1 MGGIKKR
8 RGTGVVWHL
17 IGKAQLSNDSAGQ
30 KFCLQDHVAKLADTS
45 AWCGTM
51 WPDTSPG
58 SAGTQHKPIKE
69 SGPKNLVT
77 KEARKFLES
86 LLRRLNLAY
95 AD

>member
-1 MGGIKKR
+1 M
-8 RGTGVVWHL
+8 VWHL

-30 KFCLQDHVAKLADTS
+30 KFCLQDHAARSSDTE
-45 AWCGTM
+45 AWCGTNCGQIHHLVLLV
-51 WPDTSPG
+51 PNINPLRNL
-58 SAGTQHKPIKE
+58 AQKI
-69 SGPKNLVT
+69 LVT